1 MARLPTNS
9 GGIGLS
15 RVQGSG
21 RRIVLWRHGRTSWN
35 SINRFQGQEDV
46 PLDEVGIDQV
56 RRAAQ
61 TLIGLKP
68 TKIVSSDLVRAR
80 HTGEALGQLAGLEVT
95 TDANLR
101 ETFAG
106 VWQGLT
112 RTEIIEQFPAE
123 FAAWG
128 GDSDVRPGGGET
140 RLEVADRVIR
150 AIEGALLDV
159 PAGGTLVVASHGGAL
174 RAGLGRLLGLDPAQ
188 WAMLGVLANAQWTVL
203 TELDDQTPRPTGLN
217 WRLQEYNAGSLPE
230 PAMGDDK

>member
-1 MARLPTNS
+1 MSN
-9 GGIGLS
+9 
-15 RVQGSG
+15 

-68 TKIVSSDLVRAR
+68 VKIVSSDLERAR
-80 HTGEALGQLAGLEVT
+80 VTGEALGTLAGLPVT
-95 TDANLR
+95 TDPDLR

-112 RTEIIEQFPAE
+112 RIEIIERFPVE
-123 FAAWG
+123 FAVWG
-128 GDSDVRPGGGET
+128 GDSDVRPGGGEN

-150 AIEGALLDV
+150 AIERALVDV
-159 PAGGTLVVASHGGAL
+159 PANGTLVIASHGGAL
-174 RAGLGRLLGLDPAQ
+174 RAGLGRLLGLEPAQ
-188 WAMLGVLANAQWTVL
+188 WAALGVLANAQWTVL
-203 TELDDQTPRPTGLN
+203 TELDPATPRPAGLN

>member
-1 MARLPTNS
+1 MKN
-9 GGIGLS
+9 
-15 RVQGSG
+15 
-21 RRIVLWRHGRTSWN
+21 RRIVLWRHGRTAWN

-46 PLDEVGIDQV
+46 PLDEVGLDQV

-68 TKIVSSDLVRAR
+68 TKIVSSDLERAR
-80 HTGEALGQLAGLEVT
+80 VTAESLAALAGLNVL
-95 TDANLR
+95 TDPDLR

-112 RTEIIEQFPAE
+112 RTEIIERFPQE

-128 GDSDVRPGGGET
+128 GDSDIRPGGGET
-140 RLEVADRVIR
+140 RLEVADRVTR
-150 AIEGALLDV
+150 AIEKALLDI
-159 PAGGTLVVASHGGAL
+159 PENGTLVVASHGGAL
-174 RAGLGRLLGLDPAQ
+174 RAGLGRLLGLAPAQ
-188 WAMLGVLANAQWTVL
+188 WAALGVLANAQWTVL
-203 TELDDQTPRPTGLN
+203 TELDELTPRPAGLN

>member
-1 MARLPTNS
+1 MKN
-9 GGIGLS
+9 
-15 RVQGSG
+15 

-46 PLDEVGIDQV
+46 PLDEVGLDQV

-61 TLIGLKP
+61 TLVGLKP
-68 TKIVSSDLVRAR
+68 TKIVSSDLERAR
-80 HTGEALGQLAGLEVT
+80 VTAEAL
-95 TDANLR
+95 ANLVSLPVQVDPALR

-112 RTEIIEQFPAE
+112 RTEIIERYPSE

-128 GDSDVRPGGGET
+128 GDSDIRPGGGET
-140 RLEVADRVIR
+140 RLEVADRVITAIDR
-150 AIEGALLDV
+150 ALVDV
-159 PAGGTLVVASHGGAL
+159 PEHGTLVVASHGGAL
-174 RAGLGRLLGLDPAQ
+174 RAGLGRLLGLEPAQ
-188 WAMLGVLANAQWTVL
+188 WAALGVLANAQWTVL
-203 TELDDQTPRPTGLN
+203 TELDELTPRPSGLN

>member
-1 MARLPTNS
+1 MPAYS
-9 GGIGLS
+9 GGFSLKN
-15 RVQGSG
+15 
-21 RRIVLWRHGRTSWN
+21 RRIVLWRHGRTAWN

-46 PLDEVGIDQV
+46 PLDEVGLDQV

-68 TKIVSSDLVRAR
+68 TKIVSSDLARAR
-80 HTGEALGQLAGLEVT
+80 VTAESLASLAGLTVS
-95 TDANLR
+95 TDPDLR

-112 RTEIIEQFPAE
+112 RSEIIERFPQE

-140 RLEVADRVIR
+140 RLEVADRVTR
-150 AIEGALLDV
+150 AIERALNDV
-159 PAGGTLVVASHGGAL
+159 PENGTLVIASHGGAL
-174 RAGLGRLLGLDPAQ
+174 RAGLGRLLGLAPAQ
-188 WAMLGVLANAQWTVL
+188 WAALGVLANAQWTVL
-203 TELDDQTPRPTGLN
+203 TELDELTPRPVDLN

-230 PAMGDDK
+230 PAMGDDQ

>member
-1 MARLPTNS
+1 MKD
-9 GGIGLS
+9 
-15 RVQGSG
+15 
-21 RRIVLWRHGRTSWN
+21 RRIVLWRHGRTAWN

-46 PLDEVGIDQV
+46 PLDDVGLEQV

-61 TLIGLKP
+61 TLIGMKP
-68 TKIVSSDLVRAR
+68 TKIVASDLQRAR
-80 HTGEALGQLAGLEVT
+80 VTAEALANLVGMEIS
-95 TDANLR
+95 TDADLR

-128 GDSDVRPGGGET
+128 GDSDIRPGGGET
-140 RLEVADRVIR
+140 RIEVANRVICGIDR
-150 AIEGALLDV
+150 ALKEV
-159 PAGGTLVVASHGGAL
+159 PANGTLVVVSHGGAL
-174 RAGLGRLLGLDPAQ
+174 RAGLGRLLGLAPSQ
-188 WAMLGVLANAQWTVL
+188 WAALGVLANAQWTVL
-203 TELDDQTPRPTGLN
+203 TELDPAIPRPEGLN

>member
-1 MARLPTNS
+1 MKN
-9 GGIGLS
+9 
-15 RVQGSG
+15 

-46 PLDEVGIDQV
+46 PLDEVGLDQV

-61 TLIGLKP
+61 TLISLKP
-68 TKIVSSDLVRAR
+68 SKIIASDLERAR
-80 HTGEALGQLAGLEVT
+80 VTGEALATLAGLPIHI
-95 TDANLR
+95 DADLR

-112 RTEIIEQFPAE
+112 RTEIIERFPEE

-128 GDSDVRPGGGET
+128 GDSDVRPGGGEN

-150 AIEGALLDV
+150 AINNALVDV
-159 PAGGTLVVASHGGAL
+159 PENGTLVVASHGGAL
-174 RAGLGRLLGLDPAQ
+174 RAGLGRLLGLEPAQ
-188 WAMLGVLANAQWTVL
+188 WAALGVLANAQWTVL
-203 TELDDQTPRPTGLN
+203 TELDQATPRPAGLN

>member
-9 GGIGLS
+9 GGIDLS

-68 TKIVSSDLVRAR
+68 TKIVSSDLLRAR

-188 WAMLGVLANAQWTVL
+188 WAMLGVLSNAQWTVL
-203 TELDDQTPRPTGLN
+203 TELDDQIPRPAGLN

>member
-1 MARLPTNS
+1 MKN
-9 GGIGLS
+9 
-15 RVQGSG
+15 
-21 RRIVLWRHGRTSWN
+21 RRIVLWRHGRTAWN

-46 PLDEVGIDQV
+46 PLDEVGLDQV

-68 TKIVSSDLVRAR
+68 TKIVSSDLERAR
-80 HTGEALGQLAGLEVT
+80 VTAESLAALAGLNVL
-95 TDANLR
+95 TDPDLR

-112 RTEIIEQFPAE
+112 RTEIIERFPQE

-128 GDSDVRPGGGET
+128 GDSDIRPGGGET
-140 RLEVADRVIR
+140 RLEVADRVTR
-150 AIEGALLDV
+150 AIEKALQDI
-159 PAGGTLVVASHGGAL
+159 PENGTLVVASHGGAL
-174 RAGLGRLLGLDPAQ
+174 RAGLGRLLGLAPAQ
-188 WAMLGVLANAQWTVL
+188 WAALGVLANAQWTVL
-203 TELDDQTPRPTGLN
+203 TELDESTPRPLGLN